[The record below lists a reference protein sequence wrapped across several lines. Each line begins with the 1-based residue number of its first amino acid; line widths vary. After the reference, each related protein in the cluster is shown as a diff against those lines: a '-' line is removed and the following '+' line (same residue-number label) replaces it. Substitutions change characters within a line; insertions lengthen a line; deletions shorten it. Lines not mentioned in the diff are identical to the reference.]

1 MSPVAIVLLVAAAVL
16 LVACEWPRLGKTG
29 RVADRRPRTRST
41 HTSRT
46 SRSSHGLARF
56 SPARRRRP
64 KLQVVHS
71 ESEEFVRSVQQ
82 DLARLPTIDEH
93 DVKR

>member
-16 LVACEWPRLGKTG
+16 LVACEWPRLKKTA
-29 RVADRRPRTRST
+29 RVADRAPRARTTRSPQ
-41 HTSRT
+41 SLR
-46 SRSSHGLARF
+46 RF
-56 SPARRRRP
+56 SRARRRRP